1 MANSLM
7 NSYPVLVFPGAIKGA
22 LEDFYQRLDSLLS
35 SKAKKGKSIP
45 SVQTGGIRKLR
56 EGAKSTWPKNSPISK
71 QRSSQDAVPRRGDDQ
86 S

>member
-7 NSYPVLVFPGAIKGA
+7 NSYPVLVFAGAIKDA

-56 EGAKSTWPKNSPISK
+56 EGAKSTWPKKLSYIKTEIQPR
-71 QRSSQDAVPRRGDDQ
+71 RSSPQRR
-86 S
+86 